1 MDIEQGERWR
11 ASIVMF
17 VRDTALEV
25 LFGTFPTREE
35 AARAARDIKAVEFR
49 DLASVA
55 GVMRLE
61 YVESIEELE
70 LSACV
75 FSEVR
80 LEVSTREQVRET
92 DSRRLEVGQLGEFLG
107 AHRFKV
113 AAVGAQRIPDSTT
126 THLDF
131 RVSAS
136 TALLAWGQVLLAVG
150 CCLLAV
156 YGVRETW
163 RQEVPWLVAL
173 MWFGMGVLL
182 HASSARIGLMM
193 EPHTLAAHP
202 DADERERLVARDAK
216 QLVWVMGALSQL
228 HLSVW
233 WASLGPIVLVGV
245 VMHSVGR
252 HAGGEVL
259 AFAGAL
265 LVGRWLMLE
274 SYSWVAQSLRVEGN
288 RTWP

>member
-1 MDIEQGERWR
+1 MARRSMMSGQRGRRDVWRSTMDIEQGERWR

-163 RQEVPWLVAL
+163 RQEVP
-173 MWFGMGVLL
+173 
-182 HASSARIGLMM
+182 
-193 EPHTLAAHP
+193 
-202 DADERERLVARDAK
+202 
-216 QLVWVMGALSQL
+216 
-228 HLSVW
+228 
-233 WASLGPIVLVGV
+233 
-245 VMHSVGR
+245 
-252 HAGGEVL
+252 
-259 AFAGAL
+259 
-265 LVGRWLMLE
+265 
-274 SYSWVAQSLRVEGN
+274 
-288 RTWP
+288 